1 MEQFEELKSLPIT
14 MDTDFANLIVKVQAA
29 MDPFQH
35 INVTSGTVGDAKLTR
50 AELNKLADAIDEK
63 RKEIKRAYLAPL
75 DAFETKV
82 KDLIQPIRLASSS
95 IDTQVKDFETQEKES
110 KRIDIQAYYQSKNCP
125 ADLNKIW
132 KASWLNATVSEKQ
145 WKADVDAIVDK
156 ITTDLA
162 LLQLSGL
169 DDQTLLSNLYLETL
183 DAKIALQRYEQL
195 TMPKVEP
202 AKPIIAKPEPIFE
215 PIEKA
220 EEPLSVFN
228 FQFFTTKTKMNDL
241 LRWCDA
247 NKVSWEEKR

>member
-1 MEQFEELKSLPIT
+1 MEQFEELKALPIT
-14 MDTDFANLIVKVQAA
+14 LDTDFATLMVKVQAA
-29 MDPFQH
+29 MYPFQK

-95 IDTQVKDFETQEKES
+95 IDTQVKDFETMEKEA
-110 KRIDIQAYYQSKNCP
+110 KKIDIQAYYQSKNCP
-125 ADLNKIW
+125 ADLTKIW

-156 ITTDLA
+156 IQSDIT

-169 DDQTLLSNLYLETL
+169 DDQTLLINLYLETL
-183 DAKIALQRYEQL
+183 DPKVTLQRYEQL
-195 TMPKVEP
+195 TMPKVEQ
-202 AKPIIAKPEPIFE
+202 AKPIKPEPIFE
-215 PIEKA
+215 PIEKK

-241 LRWCDA
+241 LHWCDA
-247 NKVSWEEKR
+247 NQVSWEEKR